1 MALLDFLHSGGQGPF
16 LVETDTSVPDVFKA
30 YQEEVAGELVN
41 LDEREGWIELVNL
54 VASKAESTIVI
65 NTGARNQTGV
75 SNFGRT
81 LSKALGE
88 LGRKLVVLW
97 MIDRKRESLE
107 LLSDF
112 MAAIPEAEVHV
123 VRNLYLGSEKKFE
136 LYNGSKMKSAI
147 EGKGSKSIS
156 LPELADR
163 VTDAMNKGRMTI
175 EKATGELSLGDR
187 MELERWREEC
197 AAMLSQ
203 VVSGRS
209 RERVQATVRSP
220 ADGCRAPTPLQGPRC
235 AEHQTHGRRLD
246 APHGVGA
253 LPDAVSG
260 DPAADRAGV
269 ARRDRDH
276 SSHRGRAGESRSGG
290 DEEGTPER
298 SYGSSSCDR
307 EAARPGRAL
316 QMGERRGE
324 HRVHHG
330 DGSRVGRKSA
340 GPGPRRGGW

>member
-1 MALLDFLHSGGQGPF
+1 MSKAIFLVGGGKGGVGKSLMSMALLDFLQAGGQEPF
-16 LVETDTSVPDVFKA
+16 LVETDTSVPDVFKT
-30 YQEEVAGELVN
+30 YQEETAGELVN

-54 VASKAESTIVI
+54 VESKAGSTIVI

-81 LSKALGE
+81 LSRALGE

-136 LYNGSKMKSAI
+136 LYNGSKMKSGI
-147 EGKGSKSIS
+147 EGRGSKSIN

-175 EKATGELSLGDR
+175 AKATGELSLGDR

-197 AAMLSQ
+197 ADMLSQ
-203 VVSGRS
+203 V
-209 RERVQATVRSP
+209 
-220 ADGCRAPTPLQGPRC
+220 ADG
-235 AEHQTHGRRLD
+235 
-246 APHGVGA
+246 
-253 LPDAVSG
+253 
-260 DPAADRAGV
+260 
-269 ARRDRDH
+269 
-276 SSHRGRAGESRSGG
+276 
-290 DEEGTPER
+290 
-298 SYGSSSCDR
+298 
-307 EAARPGRAL
+307 
-316 QMGERRGE
+316 
-324 HRVHHG
+324 
-330 DGSRVGRKSA
+330 
-340 GPGPRRGGW
+340 

>member
-1 MALLDFLHSGGQGPF
+1 MSKAIFLVGGGKGGVGKSLMSMALLDFLQAGGQEPF
-16 LVETDTSVPDVFKA
+16 LVETDTSVPDVFKT
-30 YQEEVAGELVN
+30 YQEETAGELVN

-54 VASKAESTIVI
+54 IESRAESSIVI

-123 VRNLYLGSEKKFE
+123 VRNLCLGSEKKFE
-136 LYNGSKMKSAI
+136 LYNGSKMESGI

-175 EKATGELSLGDR
+175 AKATGELSLGDR

-203 VVSGRS
+203 VVS
-209 RERVQATVRSP
+209 E
-220 ADGCRAPTPLQGPRC
+220 
-235 AEHQTHGRRLD
+235 
-246 APHGVGA
+246 
-253 LPDAVSG
+253 
-260 DPAADRAGV
+260 
-269 ARRDRDH
+269 
-276 SSHRGRAGESRSGG
+276 
-290 DEEGTPER
+290 
-298 SYGSSSCDR
+298 
-307 EAARPGRAL
+307 
-316 QMGERRGE
+316 
-324 HRVHHG
+324 
-330 DGSRVGRKSA
+330 
-340 GPGPRRGGW
+340 

>member
-1 MALLDFLHSGGQGPF
+1 MSKAILLVGGGKGGVGKSLMSMALLDFLQAGGQEPF
-16 LVETDTSVPDVFKA
+16 LVETDTSVPDVFKT
-30 YQEEVAGELVN
+30 YQEETAGELVN

-54 VASKAESTIVI
+54 VESRAESTIVI

-123 VRNLYLGSEKKFE
+123 VRNIYLGSEKKFE
-136 LYNGSKMKSAI
+136 LYNGSKMKSGI
-147 EGKGSKSIS
+147 EGSGSRSIN

-175 EKATGELSLGDR
+175 AKATGELSLGDR

-203 VVSGRS
+203 VVSG
-209 RERVQATVRSP
+209 
-220 ADGCRAPTPLQGPRC
+220 
-235 AEHQTHGRRLD
+235 
-246 APHGVGA
+246 
-253 LPDAVSG
+253 
-260 DPAADRAGV
+260 
-269 ARRDRDH
+269 
-276 SSHRGRAGESRSGG
+276 
-290 DEEGTPER
+290 
-298 SYGSSSCDR
+298 
-307 EAARPGRAL
+307 
-316 QMGERRGE
+316 
-324 HRVHHG
+324 
-330 DGSRVGRKSA
+330 
-340 GPGPRRGGW
+340 

>member
-1 MALLDFLHSGGQGPF
+1 MSKAIFLVGGGKGGVGKSLMSMALLDFLQAGGREPF

-30 YQEEVAGELVN
+30 YQEEIAGELVN

-54 VASKAESTIVI
+54 VECKPDSTFVI

-88 LGRKLVVLW
+88 LRRKLVVLW

-107 LLSDF
+107 LLTDF
-112 MAAIPEAEVHV
+112 MTAIPEAEVHV

-136 LYNGSKMKSAI
+136 LYNGSKMRSGI
-147 EGKGSKSIS
+147 EVKGSRSIN

-175 EKATGELSLGDR
+175 AKATGELSLGDR

-203 VVSGRS
+203 VVNG
-209 RERVQATVRSP
+209 
-220 ADGCRAPTPLQGPRC
+220 
-235 AEHQTHGRRLD
+235 
-246 APHGVGA
+246 
-253 LPDAVSG
+253 
-260 DPAADRAGV
+260 
-269 ARRDRDH
+269 
-276 SSHRGRAGESRSGG
+276 
-290 DEEGTPER
+290 
-298 SYGSSSCDR
+298 
-307 EAARPGRAL
+307 
-316 QMGERRGE
+316 
-324 HRVHHG
+324 
-330 DGSRVGRKSA
+330 
-340 GPGPRRGGW
+340 

>member
-1 MALLDFLHSGGQGPF
+1 MSKAIFLVGGGKGGVGKSLMSMALLDFLQVGGQEPF
-16 LVETDTSVPDVFKA
+16 LVETDTSVPDVFKT
-30 YQEEVAGELVN
+30 YQEETAGELVN

-54 VASKAESTIVI
+54 VESRAESTIVI

-123 VRNLYLGSEKKFE
+123 VRNLYLGAEKKFE
-136 LYNGSKMKSAI
+136 LYNGSKMKAGI
-147 EGKGSKSIS
+147 EGRGSKSVN

-163 VTDAMNKGRMTI
+163 VTDAMNKGRLTI
-175 EKATGELSLGDR
+175 AKATGELSLGDR

-203 VVSGRS
+203 V
-209 RERVQATVRSP
+209 
-220 ADGCRAPTPLQGPRC
+220 ADG
-235 AEHQTHGRRLD
+235 
-246 APHGVGA
+246 
-253 LPDAVSG
+253 
-260 DPAADRAGV
+260 
-269 ARRDRDH
+269 
-276 SSHRGRAGESRSGG
+276 
-290 DEEGTPER
+290 
-298 SYGSSSCDR
+298 
-307 EAARPGRAL
+307 
-316 QMGERRGE
+316 
-324 HRVHHG
+324 
-330 DGSRVGRKSA
+330 
-340 GPGPRRGGW
+340 